1 MPDGIEMK
9 IKVRGMRQVQQM
21 LWRLAASVGRGGGGG
36 GGGSMALHARYA
48 IIASQ
53 WIDRNFQQQGG
64 LVGGW
69 RSLRPNT
76 IAGRRKGSSVILQD
90 TGLLRASFLP
100 ACDDKKAVVGSA
112 RKVSL
117 WHEKG
122 TKGSPETPYPIR
134 PKKPGGVLAFPVA
147 AGTAGGSLV
156 PVLPKGYKK
165 GDLIFGKK
173 LKSHTMMFRR
183 MVMHP
188 GLPRRIML
196 PTEQNLMPALL
207 KTTLSYIREQERR
220 GGE

>member
-1 MPDGIEMK
+1 MPDGID
-9 IKVRGMRQVQQM
+9 IKVTVKGLRQVQQM
-21 LWRLAASVGRGGGGG
+21 LRKLGASVARGAGTT
-36 GGGSMALHARYA
+36 SLHARYA

-69 RSLRPNT
+69 RALRPNT

-90 TGLLRASFLP
+90 TGLLRASFVP
-100 ACDDKKAVVGSA
+100 AWDEKAAVVGSA
-112 RKVSL
+112 SKVSL

-134 PKKPGGVLAFPVA
+134 PKRPGGVLAFPVA
-147 AGTAGGSLV
+147 AGTAGSTLV
-156 PVLPKGYKK
+156 PILPKNFKK
-165 GDLIFGKK
+165 GDLIFGRK
-173 LKSHTMMFRR
+173 LKSRTMMFRR

-196 PTEQNLMPALL
+196 PTERDLLPQLL
-207 KTTLSYIREQERR
+207 KTTINYVREQEQR
-220 GGE
+220 GQSA

>member
-9 IKVRGMRQVQQM
+9 IDVKGVRQVQQM
-21 LWRLAASVGRGGGGG
+21 LRRLAGAVARGGG
-36 GGGSMALHARYA
+36 STALHARYA

-64 LVGGW
+64 LAGGW
-69 RSLRPNT
+69 RALSPNT

-90 TGLLRASFLP
+90 TGLLRASFVP
-100 ACDDKKAVVGSA
+100 AWDDQKAVVGSA
-112 RKVSL
+112 QKVAL

-147 AGTAGGSLV
+147 EGGTLV
-156 PVLPKGYKK
+156 PILPKGYKK

-173 LKSHTMMFRR
+173 LKSRQMMFRR
-183 MVMHP
+183 SVMHP
-188 GLPRRIML
+188 GLPRRILL
-196 PTEQNLMPALL
+196 PTERDLLPALL
-207 KTTLSYIREQERR
+207 KTTINYIKEQERR
-220 GGE
+220 GGET